1 MSAPLVD
8 IRDLSVAFRSDG
20 KEVLAVDKVS
30 FSIKPGETVALVGE
44 SGSGKSVSALSI
56 MQLLNYP
63 QAFHPSGE
71 IMFEGQNLVGADE
84 KTMRK
89 IRGNRITMVFQEPL
103 TSLNPLHTIERQVG
117 EVLIEHKGL
126 RGPAVRARVLDLLKR
141 VGIPNAEERLDAY
154 PHQLSGGQRQ
164 RVVIALALANEPQLL
179 IADEPTT
186 ALDVTV
192 QAQILKL
199 LMDLK
204 RETGMALLL
213 ITHDLGIV
221 RKMADHVHV
230 MTKGRI
236 VEHGPTEQVFSAPQH
251 AYTQHL
257 LASEPKGRSLG
268 APPDGPV
275 VMAADNLKV
284 WFPIKRGL
292 LRQTVGHVKAVD
304 GISVKLREG
313 RTLGVVGESG
323 SGKTTLGLALMRLI
337 SSDGEIRFD
346 GQTIQSLK
354 SKEMRPLRRNMQIVF
369 QDPFGSLSPRMSVS
383 EIVGE
388 GLEIQHPEMSAAAR
402 RAQVTEALREVGLDP
417 AMQDR
422 YPHEFSGGQRQ
433 RIAIARAMALKP
445 RFVML
450 DEPTSALD
458 MSVQAQIVD
467 LLRELQRR
475 HNLAYLFISHDLK
488 VVRALADDIIVM
500 KGGKV
505 VEAGSADEIFDRPQT
520 AYTRALM
527 AAAFNLEASPEGV
540 VAS

>member
-199 LMDLK
+199 LM
-204 RETGMALLL
+204 
-213 ITHDLGIV
+213 
-221 RKMADHVHV
+221 
-230 MTKGRI
+230 
-236 VEHGPTEQVFSAPQH
+236 
-251 AYTQHL
+251 
-257 LASEPKGRSLG
+257 
-268 APPDGPV
+268 
-275 VMAADNLKV
+275 
-284 WFPIKRGL
+284 
-292 LRQTVGHVKAVD
+292 
-304 GISVKLREG
+304 
-313 RTLGVVGESG
+313 
-323 SGKTTLGLALMRLI
+323 
-337 SSDGEIRFD
+337 
-346 GQTIQSLK
+346 
-354 SKEMRPLRRNMQIVF
+354 
-369 QDPFGSLSPRMSVS
+369 
-383 EIVGE
+383 
-388 GLEIQHPEMSAAAR
+388 
-402 RAQVTEALREVGLDP
+402 
-417 AMQDR
+417 
-422 YPHEFSGGQRQ
+422 
-433 RIAIARAMALKP
+433 
-445 RFVML
+445 
-450 DEPTSALD
+450 
-458 MSVQAQIVD
+458 
-467 LLRELQRR
+467 
-475 HNLAYLFISHDLK
+475 
-488 VVRALADDIIVM
+488 
-500 KGGKV
+500 
-505 VEAGSADEIFDRPQT
+505 
-520 AYTRALM
+520 
-527 AAAFNLEASPEGV
+527 
-540 VAS
+540 